1 MLMPPLTQNAVLQS
15 LANQIEQAL
24 ARQQLER
31 DHPDYGALINPD
43 WGIADPGH
51 GGTTPVVAG
60 CVLLGLAGRSE
71 FVPRATLAADYL
83 LRAQRPSGLIDLRN
97 CNYDS
102 SPDTGFAVQLL
113 CAALAL
119 GRPRAG
125 QDADFDALL
134 AQIEQ
139 FVRRA
144 VPGMLTGGFH
154 TPNHRWVIA
163 SALAQAG
170 ALFPDLPVGPTIA
183 AYLAEGFDLDAEGMY
198 LERSAGVYDA
208 VCDRSL
214 LLLADCWDAPGAREA
229 ARANLHLNLHLFHAD
244 GTAETGLS
252 HRQDYGQR
260 VVPASLVASYLH
272 SAARDPNPVFVH
284 AAQWLWERATPGLGD
299 TVWVAATLLRDGEPA
314 PSSAAL
320 PDDFTHDYP
329 HNGLWRVR
337 RGALSVSGFRDSVR
351 LLALHYGQAELSSV
365 SIAQSYFGC
374 GQFVADTLTVADG
387 VATLHSAGQ
396 RRPRR
401 PGYDQPLGRPV
412 PPEAWAERL
421 AERDN
426 RPVPPAT
433 STLTLREAA
442 GGLTLRYQTLA
453 GLDSVTTQIAFDFP
467 PGGAWETDD
476 TAVLPQAGQV
486 LFLKQ
491 GYGVMRYGSD
501 AIRIGP
507 GTDAHRMWQMRDADP
522 PRDRARVVF
531 AFTTPVDHTFTITGF
546 RGLSG

>member
-1 MLMPPLTQNAVLQS
+1 MPQLTQAAVTQL
-15 LANQIEQAL
+15 LAEQIEAAL
-24 ARQQLER
+24 PRQLLDR
-31 DHPDYGALINPD
+31 DHPDYGALVSPD
-43 WGIADPGH
+43 WGIADPSH

-60 CVLLGLAGRSE
+60 CVLLALAGRPE
-71 FVPRATLAADYL
+71 FVPHATLAADYL

-119 GRPRAG
+119 GRARTG
-125 QDADFDALL
+125 QDAEFDALL
-134 AQIEQ
+134 ARIEQ

-170 ALFPDLPVGPTIA
+170 ALCPDLPVGPTIT
-183 AYLAEGFDLDAEGMY
+183 AYLAEGFDLDDEGMY

-229 ARANLHLNLHLFHAD
+229 ARANLRLNLHLLHAD

-252 HRQDYGQR
+252 RRQDYDQR

-272 SAARDPNPVFVH
+272 SAAYDPDPVSVR
-284 AAQWLWERATPGLGD
+284 AAQWLWSRATPGLGD
-299 TVWVAATLLRDGEPA
+299 TVWTAVSLLRDGEPA
-314 PSSAAL
+314 PSAATL
-320 PDDFTHDYP
+320 PDDFACLYP

-337 RGALSVSGFRDSVR
+337 RGALSVSCFRDSVR

-374 GQFVADTLTVADG
+374 GQFIADTLTVADG
-387 VATLHSAGQ
+387 ATTLRSDGQ
-396 RRPRR
+396 RRSRR

-412 PPEAWAERL
+412 PPEQWAERL
-421 AERDN
+421 AEREN
-426 RPVPPAT
+426 RPAPPAT
-433 STLTLREAA
+433 STLTIGEAS
-442 GGLTLRYQTLA
+442 GGLALRYQTLA
-453 GLDSVTTQIAFDFP
+453 GLDRVTTQIAFDFP
-467 PGGAWETDD
+467 PGGAWETGD
-476 TAVLPQAGQV
+476 TAVIPQAGQV

-491 GYGVMRYGSD
+491 GYGVMRYGND

-507 GTDAHRMWQMRDADP
+507 GADAHRMWQMRDADP
-522 PRDRARVVF
+522 PRDRARVLLT
-531 AFTTPVDHTFTITGF
+531 FTTPIDHTFSITGLH
-546 RGLSG
+546 GLGG